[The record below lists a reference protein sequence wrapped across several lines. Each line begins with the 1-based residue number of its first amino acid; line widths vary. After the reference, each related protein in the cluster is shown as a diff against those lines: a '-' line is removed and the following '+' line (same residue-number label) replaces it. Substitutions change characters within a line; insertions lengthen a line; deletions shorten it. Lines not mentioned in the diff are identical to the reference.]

1 MSQLDSGSKRK
12 VLVVDDDPQIR
23 RILERMLVGSSYE
36 VRTAGDGLAALN
48 QVKEDPPDLVILDIM
63 MPGMSGIE
71 VCRQIREA
79 NPGHPFQVLM
89 LSAKDSQADRRR
101 ALEYGANDYV
111 TKPFHIASLVRK
123 IQYMFEKQGSE
134 RASSHFE

>member
-1 MSQLDSGSKRK
+1 MGFMSESAVATKRK

-23 RILERMLVGSSYE
+23 KILERMLVGTTYE
-36 VRTAGDGLAALN
+36 VRTAGDGYSALN
-48 QVKEDPPDLVILDIM
+48 QVQEDPPDLIILDIM

-71 VCRQIREA
+71 VCRQIRELR
-79 NPGHPFQVLM
+79 PQLPIQVLM

-123 IQYMFEKQGSE
+123 IQYMFEKQG
-134 RASSHFE
+134 RGAG

>member
-1 MSQLDSGSKRK
+1 MSEAEVGIKRK

-23 RILERMLVGSSYE
+23 KILERMLVGLHYE
-36 VRTAGDGLAALN
+36 VRSVVDGFSALS
-48 QVKEDPPDLVILDIM
+48 QVEADPPDLVILDIM

-71 VCRQIREA
+71 VCRQIREL
-79 NPGHPFQVLM
+79 HPEHPIQVLM
-89 LSAKDSQADRRR
+89 LSAKDSQSDRRR

-123 IQYMFEKQGSE
+123 IQYMFEKVGQ
-134 RASSHFE
+134 

>member
-1 MSQLDSGSKRK
+1 MNQPVSGSKRK

-23 RILERMLVGSSYE
+23 KILERMLIGPSYD
-36 VRTAGDGLAALN
+36 VRTAVDGVTALS

-71 VCRQIREA
+71 VCRQIRET
-79 NPGHPFQVLM
+79 NPEHPIQVLM
-89 LSAKDSQADRRR
+89 LSAKDSQSDRRR

-123 IQYMFEKQGSE
+123 IQYMFEKQGI
-134 RASSHFE
+134 

>member
-1 MSQLDSGSKRK
+1 MIQQVSGSKRK

-23 RILERMLVGSSYE
+23 KILERMLIGPSYD
-36 VRTAGDGLAALN
+36 VRTAVDGLTALN
-48 QVKEDPPDLVILDIM
+48 QVREDPPDLVILDIM

-71 VCRQIREA
+71 VCRQIRES
-79 NPGHPFQVLM
+79 NPEHPIQVLM

-123 IQYMFEKQGSE
+123 IQYMFEKQGI
-134 RASSHFE
+134 